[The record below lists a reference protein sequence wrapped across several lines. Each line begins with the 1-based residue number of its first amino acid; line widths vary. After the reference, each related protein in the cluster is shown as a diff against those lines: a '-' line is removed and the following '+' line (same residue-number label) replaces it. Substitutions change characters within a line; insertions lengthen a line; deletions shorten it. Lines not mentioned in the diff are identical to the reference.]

1 MLILFC
7 MLDFIPEY
15 NNNHACFVTSDSIL
29 LRFMSFLLPS
39 SLKYRELPILSIF
52 LRISQTAILLSIFFG
67 SCCGGCLVKTECL
80 VYYQL
85 ALLWS

>member
-29 LRFMSFLLPS
+29 LRFMPFLLPS

-52 LRISQTAILLSIFFG
+52 LEE
-67 SCCGGCLVKTECL
+67 LVRQQYFSPSFL
-80 VYYQL
+80 VVVVVV
-85 ALLWS
+85 AL

>member
-52 LRISQTAILLSIFFG
+52 LEELVRQQYFSPSLLVG
-67 SCCGGCLVKTECL
+67 V
-80 VYYQL
+80 VVV
-85 ALLWS
+85 AL

>member
-39 SLKYRELPILSIF
+39 SLKYRELPILNIF
-52 LRISQTAILLSIFFG
+52 LEE
-67 SCCGGCLVKTECL
+67 LVRDRRQEYFSPSFL
-80 VYYQL
+80 VVVVVV
-85 ALLWS
+85 AL